1 MPTPLRDPITGK
13 IIKPISS
20 PREITSTQ
28 NRIKIARFLDQL
40 LGDNAIETY
49 LFAIQVMRGQVS
61 GPARKPAQGED
72 GASVALIPQVGP
84 TIRERLDAAM
94 WLGEQRNGKS
104 ATAASVEI
112 SGDVNVNETR
122 TVDLAALSAQELEFL
137 ERVIE
142 KAQPEPLESGPAQEP
157 VP

>member
-20 PREITSTQ
+20 KREITSTQ
-28 NRIKIARFLDQL
+28 NRIKVARWLDQL

-72 GASVALIPQVGP
+72 AASVSLIPTVGP
-84 TIRERLDAAM
+84 TIRERLDAAQ
-94 WLGEQRNGKS
+94 WLAEQRNGKS
-104 ATAASVEI
+104 AQAAQVEI
-112 SGDVNVNETR
+112 TGDLNVTETR
-122 TVDLAALSAQELEFL
+122 SVDLDRLTDEELAFMERIQRKLEPAAGETVEG
-137 ERVIE
+137 
-142 KAQPEPLESGPAQEP
+142 ESVQ
-157 VP
+157 